1 MIADPVSISIDNDK
15 ILLTLPFSKKFIKDL
30 RSQEIFSLYWNRTHS
45 RYETTFSTD
54 NFKKLIQVVATH
66 FSNIEY
72 CSATKELLNTIARY
86 KSVKYWQ
93 PTLVCSN
100 GFYYIAAC
108 NQYIHDAIKDI
119 PLNSDVK
126 TISLLAE
133 YGITIDNEL
142 IGSDNKLIFASEF
155 LTRFDYDNTQ
165 SIVQWLKDIDCDC
178 VIFASRPYT
187 WVGITLYTDLKKQG
201 LHVTIAYDELYSY
214 LKYNEIKRPVMI
226 KFLSNYTPL
235 DYNLNI
241 KKVIKITNSLPVDV
255 K

>member
-1 MIADPVSISIDNDK
+1 MIADPVSISIENDK
-15 ILLTLPFSKKFIKDL
+15 ILLSLPFSKKFIKDL

-54 NFKKLIQVVATH
+54 NFKKLIQVVSAH

-72 CSATKELLNTIARY
+72 CNTTRELLNTVANY
-86 KSVKYWQ
+86 NSVKYWQ

-119 PLNSDVK
+119 LLNSDVK

-133 YGITIDNEL
+133 YGIIIDNEL

-165 SIVQWLKDIDCDC
+165 SIGQWLQDIDCDC
-178 VIFASRPYT
+178 AIFASRPYT